1 MKNLSSINESQD
13 IVNKKYVDE
22 LAETKVN
29 KVDGKGLSTNDFTNE
44 DKEKLDSLSE
54 QSYTLPVASEDA
66 IGGVKSGSDITV
78 DNEGNV
84 SVNDNSHK
92 HTASNIS
99 DLDSYISGKVS
110 TPSYGDITG
119 KPTLNGVTI
128 EGEKTSED
136 YSIADAE
143 HNHNVSDIT
152 GLTATVDELNYV
164 DGVTSNIQTQLDNKA
179 ASTHNHTASQITDLS
194 KSSVGLGNVEN
205 KSSATIRSEI
215 TSGNVTTALGF
226 TPAEDEHTHTVGEI
240 TDLSKSSVGLG
251 NVENKSSATIR
262 GEITSSNVTTAL
274 GYTPLNSNL
283 KGANSG
289 VAELDANGKVPT
301 SQLPSYVDDVLEYS
315 AKSSF
320 PATGEA
326 GKIYVDLATNLTYR
340 WSGSAYTEISP
351 SLALGETSSTAYR
364 GDRGKTAYDHSQ
376 VKDGSNPHG
385 TTFANIASKPT
396 TISGYGITDAKIA
409 SGVITLGSN
418 TITPLTSSSSLNAA
432 KLTGTASVN
441 TTGNAATATTA
452 NSLKDVTATAAEL
465 NILDGATLTTAELN
479 YVDGVTSNIQT
490 QLNNKAAS
498 SHTHNYAG
506 SDTAG
511 GSATNAKN
519 VTINRS
525 NSNDNYPLLITNK
538 GDGTTSKQDAV
549 YAAQDNKVTM
559 NPNTGTITATKF
571 VGSGESLT
579 GLKEGNLTWGNKAV
593 SGGVTPMGMSLS
605 AEHSA
610 NKAAFINGNAITIEY
625 STDGGTTY
633 TDSGISATNK
643 SALFTTSY
651 GVNVGGSTAMTADN
665 YTKLKTRITLT
676 AQNGTNGYIYT
687 DIKKILIN
695 ASTATT
701 LSMLVETMRGDATTW
716 VTYGTYNI
724 SGWSGWNDVPLIVKL
739 GGSSSQKDRPWKLRF
754 TFSLTSYN
762 TSYPTTKSVS
772 SFRIFGENGWTV
784 PSTLGT
790 TGHMYTFDMSK
801 NVTFPA
807 KVTAGSFATSGSITA
822 TGNLVTSGSINFS
835 SQGNIAWN
843 NGTVQQKISIN
854 DSTDTTDNTFL
865 FQESNDSGSTFSN
878 LMTIAGNGTVTATK
892 FSGSGASLTALNAT
906 QLTSGTV
913 PAARLPKATTSAIG
927 GVKIGSG
934 LSVDSNGVISVAS
947 GSGSTAVNVT
957 VATSAWAAN
966 TSISGY
972 SYRASVTVSGV
983 TTSNNLIV
991 GMSSSATA
999 EQEEACANAGVQC
1012 KGQAA
1017 NTVYLYAKTI
1027 PTVALPISV
1036 VILS

>member
-1 MKNLSSINESQD
+1 MSTYNSNHTGAQLDEALNKALNPDTTPSTGSSNLVTSGAVKD
-13 IVNKKYVDE
+13 Y
-22 LAETKVN
+22 
-29 KVDGKGLSTNDFTNE
+29 VDGKTST
-44 DKEKLDSLSE
+44 KLD
-54 QSYTLPVASEDA
+54 
-66 IGGVKSGSDITV
+66 
-78 DNEGNV
+78 
-84 SVNDNSHK
+84 
-92 HTASNIS
+92 
-99 DLDSYISGKVS
+99 
-110 TPSYGDITG
+110 
-119 KPTLNGVTI
+119 
-128 EGEKTSED
+128 TS
-136 YSIADAE
+136 
-143 HNHNVSDIT
+143 
-152 GLTATVDELNYV
+152 
-164 DGVTSNIQTQLDNKA
+164 
-179 ASTHNHTASQITDLS
+179 
-194 KSSVGLGNVEN
+194 
-205 KSSATIRSEI
+205 
-215 TSGNVTTALGF
+215 
-226 TPAEDEHTHTVGEI
+226 
-240 TDLSKSSVGLG
+240 
-251 NVENKSSATIR
+251 
-262 GEITSSNVTTAL
+262 
-274 GYTPLNSNL
+274 L
-283 KGANSG
+283 KGAANG
-289 VAELDANGKVPT
+289 LAELDSSGKVPT
-301 SQLPSYVDDVLEYS
+301 SQLPAYVDDVLEYT
-315 AKSSF
+315 AKANF
-320 PATGEA
+320 PTTGET
-326 GKIYVDLATNLTYR
+326 GKIYVDKTTNLTYR
-340 WSGSAYTEISP
+340 WSGSAYVEISP

-376 VKDGSNPHG
+376 LKDGTNPHA

-396 TISGYGITDAKIA
+396 TISGYGITDAKIS
-409 SGVITLGSN
+409 SGTITLGSN
-418 TITPLTSSSSLNAA
+418 SITPLTSSSSLDAT
-432 KLTGTASVN
+432 KLTGTATIN
-441 TTGNAATATTA
+441 TTGKATTA
-452 NSLKDVTATAAEL
+452 GTADALKGVTATATEL
-465 NILDGATLTTAELN
+465 NILDGATLTTTELN

-593 SGGVTPMGMSLS
+593 SAGVTPMGMSLS

-676 AQNGTNGYIYT
+676 AQDGSNGYIYT

-739 GGSSSQKDRPWKLRF
+739 GGSSSQKDRPWKIRF

-784 PSTLGT
+784 PSTFGT

-807 KVTAGSFATSGSITA
+807 
-822 TGNLVTSGSINFS
+822 
-835 SQGNIAWN
+835 
-843 NGTVQQKISIN
+843 
-854 DSTDTTDNTFL
+854 
-865 FQESNDSGSTFSN
+865 
-878 LMTIAGNGTVTATK
+878 TVTATT

-913 PAARLPKATTSAIG
+913 PAARLPVATSSALGGVKSGTDITIDANGNVSVNDSSHNHAASNITSGTLSSDRLPTVPITKGGTGATTAAAALTNLGITATATELNYVDGVTSAIQTQLNAKAATSAVLTKTNTTSFTPTANYHPATKKYVDDKVSAAG
-927 GVKIGSG
+927 GSS
-934 LSVDSNGVISVAS
+934 SV
-947 GSGSTAVNVT
+947 TVT
-957 VATSAWAAN
+957 VATTAWAAD
-966 TSISGY
+966 TTYTGY
-972 SYRASVTVSGV
+972 GFKATVTATGV
-983 TTSNNLIV
+983 TASNNIVV
-991 GMSSSATA
+991 GMSATA
-999 EQEEACANAGVQC
+999 TLEQEEACAAAGVQC

-1017 NTVYLYAKTI
+1017 NQIILYAKTK
-1027 PTVALPISV
+1027 PTVALPVSV
-1036 VILS
+1036 LILG